1 MSKPNR
7 YLNPMYDHDHGNG
20 QDKIQK
26 RRSWLHDKM
35 TQMGHH
41 PDEYKKWHEELETL
55 KQHPKHAEREPIVR
69 TEKFAVRP
77 AAILKDGASLRRC
90 TAYELEILRKFVND
104 EISRRATARH
114 KFKMQRVEQILLGY
128 KRRGWLPEHEALVE
142 VRRVIVQQKIF
153 GMGKKRAAK
162 ELNDQIIRAMWR
174 GDKQPWDKHQGIGAM
189 PRGHFGYEPGKKSKT
204 HYYLDPKQLLCHV
217 INQWKYQ
224 AQKKRQQAE
233 AAAEQKRFHEAKI
246 KEWEERNKA
255 RSAEVAQEWHQQI
268 SKQNKKFRQALAKHE
283 EIKAELLA
291 RKDRLV
297 SEENRAGSYEVA
309 MHTQRLLAKHV
320 MNTIP
325 VPINEPPQ
333 SLPNTDQQVQN
344 G

>member
-20 QDKIQK
+20 QDRIQK
-26 RRSWLHDKM
+26 RRAWLHDKM
-35 TQMGHH
+35 TRMGHH
-41 PDEYKKWHEELETL
+41 PDKYQKWHEELETL
-55 KQHPKHAEREPIVR
+55 KQQSKQAKQEPIVR

-77 AAILKDGASLRRC
+77 AAILKDGASLKGC
-90 TAYELEILRKFVND
+90 TDYELEILQKFVNN

-114 KFKMQRVEQILLGY
+114 KIKMQRVQIILLDY

-162 ELNDQIIRAMWR
+162 DLSDQIIRAMWR

-189 PRGHFGYEPGKKSKT
+189 PRGHFGYKPGKKSKT

-217 INQWKYQ
+217 IAQCKYQ
-224 AQKKRQQAE
+224 AERKREQVE
-233 AAAEQKRFHEAKI
+233 AAAERKRFHEAKL

-255 RSAEVAQEWHQQI
+255 RSADVANEWHQQI
-268 SKQNKKFRQALAKHE
+268 SEQNRKFRQALVRHE
-283 EIKAELLA
+283 QIKQ
-291 RKDRLV
+291 
-297 SEENRAGSYEVA
+297 ENMGERMYAVA
-309 MHTQRLLAKHV
+309 MQTQRLLAKHEL
-320 MNTIP
+320 NTIS
-325 VPINEPPQ
+325 VPTDEPAQ
-333 SLPNTDQQVQN
+333 SLPKTDHKGQN

>member
-7 YLNPMYDHDHGNG
+7 YLNPMYDHDHDHGNS

-26 RRSWLHDKM
+26 RRAWLHDKM

-55 KQHPKHAEREPIVR
+55 KQQPKHAEREPIVR

-77 AAILKDGASLRRC
+77 AAILKDGASLRKC

-153 GMGKKRAAK
+153 GMGKKRAVK
-162 ELNDQIIRAMWR
+162 DLSDQIIRAMWR

-189 PRGHFGYEPGKKSKT
+189 SRGYFGYEPGKKSKT

-233 AAAEQKRFHEAKI
+233 AAAEQKRFHEAKM
-246 KEWEERNKA
+246 KEWKA
-255 RSAEVAQEWHQQI
+255 RSAKVAKEWHQQMEE
-268 SKQNKKFRQALAKHE
+268 QNGRFRQALAKHE
-283 EIKAELLA
+283 EIKEKNIGAQMYA
-291 RKDRLV
+291 
-297 SEENRAGSYEVA
+297 VA
-309 MHTQRLLAKHV
+309 MGTQRQLAKYG
-320 MNTIP
+320 MNTVP
-325 VPINEPPQ
+325 VPTDEPTQ
-333 SLPNTDQQVQN
+333 SLPNTDHKVQN
-344 G
+344 E

>member
-1 MSKPNR
+1 
-7 YLNPMYDHDHGNG
+7 MYDHDHGNS

-26 RRSWLHDKM
+26 RRAWLHDKM

-55 KQHPKHAEREPIVR
+55 KQQPKHAEREPIVR

-77 AAILKDGASLRRC
+77 AAILKDGASLRKC

-114 KFKMQRVEQILLGY
+114 KIKMQRVEQILLGY

-153 GMGKKRAAK
+153 GMGKKRAVK
-162 ELNDQIIRAMWR
+162 DLSDQIIRAMWR

-189 PRGHFGYEPGKKSKT
+189 SRGYFGYEPGKKSKT

-233 AAAEQKRFHEAKI
+233 AAAERKRFHEAKM
-246 KEWEERNKA
+246 KEWEERQKA
-255 RSAEVAQEWHQQI
+255 RSAKVAKEWHQQMEE
-268 SKQNKKFRQALAKHE
+268 QNGRFRQALAKHE
-283 EIKAELLA
+283 EIK
-291 RKDRLV
+291 
-297 SEENRAGSYEVA
+297 EENIGAQMYAVA
-309 MHTQRLLAKHV
+309 MGTQRQLAKYG
-320 MNTIP
+320 MNTVP
-325 VPINEPPQ
+325 VPTDEPAQ
-333 SLPNTDQQVQN
+333 SLPNTDHKGQN
-344 G
+344 E

>member
-20 QDKIQK
+20 QNKTQK
-26 RRSWLHDKM
+26 RRVWLHDKI

-41 PDEYKKWHEELETL
+41 PDEYEKWHEELETL
-55 KQHPKHAEREPIVR
+55 QRRPNQVEQEPIVR

-77 AAILKDGASLRRC
+77 AAILKDGASL
-90 TAYELEILRKFVND
+90 TSFTDYELRILQKFVND
-104 EISRRATARH
+104 EISRRATAKNKIR
-114 KFKMQRVEQILLGY
+114 MQRVEKILLEF
-128 KRRGWLPEHEALVE
+128 KEQGWLPEFEAFVE

-162 ELNDQIIRAMWR
+162 DLSDQIIRAMWR

-189 PRGHFGYEPGKKSKT
+189 PRGYFGYEPGKKSKT

-217 INQWKYQ
+217 ISQWKYQ
-224 AQKKRQQAE
+224 AQRKRQQAE
-233 AAAEQKRFHEAKI
+233 AVAERKRFHEAKL

-255 RSAEVAQEWHQQI
+255 RSADVAKEWHQQMEE
-268 SKQNKKFRQALAKHE
+268 QNGRFRQALAKHE
-283 EIKAELLA
+283 EIKEDNSAQMYA
-291 RKDRLV
+291 
-297 SEENRAGSYEVA
+297 VA
-309 MHTQRLLAKHV
+309 MGTQRLLAKHG
-320 MNTIP
+320 MNTVP
-325 VPINEPPQ
+325 VPTDEPAQ

-344 G
+344 E